1 MIVLRN
7 LVGNGHTIIRP
18 RGAVYMTVYTA
29 KSMVGKFKRSR
40 SHNGGG
46 RAATADGQA
55 GVAAPPA
62 RRLSRGCAALSS
74 AFQGVDR
81 AHPGPRQGSTT
92 GAVGRPRQRFGPSST
107 HSHVECTPGPLQRS
121 RLGISDSADGA
132 EGFRDTRCRRAELDS
147 NGWHTRTVA
156 RAKKSQRF
164 FG

>member
-1 MIVLRN
+1 MFHRSIHRCCYFITIGVCVGGKLRLAATYN
-7 LVGNGHTIIRP
+7 IRP
-18 RGAVYMTVYTA
+18 RRAVYMTVYTA
-29 KSMVGKFKRSR
+29 KSMVSKFKRSR

-92 GAVGRPRQRFGPSST
+92 GAAGRPRQRFGLSSRPLDGTQCYVLVPRANTAGQRPAEASRAAAPSGKD
-107 HSHVECTPGPLQRS
+107 H
-121 RLGISDSADGA
+121 RL
-132 EGFRDTRCRRAELDS
+132 
-147 NGWHTRTVA
+147 
-156 RAKKSQRF
+156 
-164 FG
+164 